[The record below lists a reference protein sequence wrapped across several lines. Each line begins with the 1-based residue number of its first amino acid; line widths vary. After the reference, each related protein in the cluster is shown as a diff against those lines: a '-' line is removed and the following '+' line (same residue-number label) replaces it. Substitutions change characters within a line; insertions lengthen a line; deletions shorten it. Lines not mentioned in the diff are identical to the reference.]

1 MDQDLLESGRN
12 RSDAFR
18 IILEAVERR
27 EGMRRVSAGNA
38 LMLGER
44 VPQFPGEDKWF
55 SVLYAPL
62 PSSTI
67 DECWGDLGASVWRP
81 QGLPSSAFA
90 DFADAGLWSFPSAYR
105 ELLQALNG
113 ARFFSGHLNFF
124 GIRTNDPWK
133 TSQPLEL
140 ISANTPART
149 VLGKRALVFG
159 GYRSDGVLVA
169 CLESDK
175 RVIALEH
182 SGNVIAEWRDLAT
195 YVTAEFGRLDSLFD
209 DGGNLRDGC
218 TSGLM
223 QA

>member
-1 MDQDLLESGRN
+1 MEQDLLDSGRN
-12 RSDAFR
+12 RSDEFR
-18 IILEAVERR
+18 LILEALERR
-27 EGMRRVSAGNA
+27 EGMPRVAAGNA
-38 LMLGER
+38 LMFGER

-62 PSSTI
+62 PSSAL
-67 DECWGDLGASVWRP
+67 DECWRDLGASVWRP
-81 QGLPSSAFA
+81 EGLPASAVA
-90 DFADAGLWSFPSAYR
+90 DIADAGFWSFPSAYR
-105 ELLQALNG
+105 ELLQVLNG

-124 GIRTNDPWK
+124 GIRTNDPGK

-140 ISANTPART
+140 ISANGPART

-159 GYRSDGVLVA
+159 GYRWDGVLIA

-175 RVIALEH
+175 RVFALER
-182 SGNVIAEWRDLAT
+182 SGSVIAEWRDLAT

-218 TSGLM
+218 SSGLT